1 MAYSIIIYGRNRIIP
16 YLYYY
21 CIIIYKGGEDGVQI
35 REFQH
40 SGKILFSVY
49 TSVVDPD
56 NLICGS
62 GSRNVKKKK
71 KIKIRKN

>member
-1 MAYSIIIYGRNRIIP
+1 M
-16 YLYYY
+16 
-21 CIIIYKGGEDGVQI
+21 QI

-56 NLICGS
+56 NLIYGS
-62 GSRNVKKKK
+62 GSRNVKKLLERA
-71 KIKIRKN
+71 IFLSGARDFSWRLDV

>member
-1 MAYSIIIYGRNRIIP
+1 
-16 YLYYY
+16 
-21 CIIIYKGGEDGVQI
+21 VQI

-56 NLICGS
+56 NLIYGS
-62 GSRNVKKKK
+62 GSRNVKKLLERA
-71 KIKIRKN
+71 IFLSGARDFSWRLDV